1 MSRTIG
7 KDILLLLLLLL
18 RTVSPIT
25 EMVLGNG
32 GGERENSM
40 EFFRLFPSSP
50 LSPPGFEGCLV
61 FRVLVLLKM
70 AIQGK
75 QVQAAVKCRVLGSF
89 PGNQHKN

>member
-1 MSRTIG
+1 M
-7 KDILLLLLLLL
+7 
-18 RTVSPIT
+18 
-25 EMVLGNG
+25 G
-32 GGERENSM
+32 GGGGGEGERENLM

-61 FRVLVLLKM
+61 LRVLVLLKM
-70 AIQGK
+70 AIRVK